1 MTLKAH
7 KAFTLVEVLFAV
19 VLISTIGMALLK
31 SSSNNSKLMV
41 YNDHKKY
48 FMDKL
53 SIFAI
58 NMNDDLHKKTKTF
71 YDLIYGKYKLDD
83 ETRKSLKKQRYEL
96 FREDVDTI
104 TLSDSQEYQKSL
116 VFNIKKYKIQGIHSS
131 FIYSITS
138 DAK

>member
-1 MTLKAH
+1 MTLKIH
-7 KAFTLVEVLFAV
+7 KAFTLIEVLFAV
-19 VLISTIGMALLK
+19 VLISMIGMALLK
-31 SSSNNSKLMV
+31 SSSNNSKFMA

-48 FMDKL
+48 FIDKL

-96 FREDVDTI
+96 FKEDADTV

-116 VFNIKKYKIQGIHSS
+116 VFNIKKYKMQGIYSS